1 MRKQNNKNHKRARR
15 SNRSPGNES
24 FVTYLS
30 AEISIDTTT
39 QSILINPVWYNF
51 FGFTNLAKTYHYF
64 VPLAHKIQISANPN
78 YVNTSGNF
86 ATAASFAFYPINAA
100 IGEIP
105 LAGTVSSNA
114 DVLMLAG
121 AVNLQFGA
129 RNIGKFQPWPF
140 KQTQIP
146 AIDYSS
152 SDAGSFL
159 GYFETDGSTT
169 ALVCSAL
176 ITVKFRFTR
185 RIPIFNTSSTAG
197 LKLFVRDPVEEEKE
211 EDVSVAIVA
220 SRSKGKSDF
229 IKKSKGS

>member
-1 MRKQNNKNHKRARR
+1 MRKQNNNKNHKRARR
-15 SNRSPGNES
+15 NRAPGNES

-64 VPLAHKIQISANPN
+64 VPLAHRIQISTNSSVN
-78 YVNTSGNF
+78 LSGSYV
-86 ATAASFAFYPINAA
+86 TAASFAFYPINAA
-100 IGEIP
+100 LNELP
-105 LAGTVSSNA
+105 LSGTVTSNA

-121 AVNLQFGA
+121 SVNLQPGA
-129 RNIGKFQPWPF
+129 RNIGKFQTWPF

-146 AIDYSS
+146 AIDYQA

-159 GYFETDGSTT
+159 GYFENDGSSA
-169 ALVCSAL
+169 ALVASAL

-197 LKLFVRDPVEEEKE
+197 LKLFVRDQVEEDKE
-211 EDVSVAIVA
+211 EDATVAIVA
-220 SRSKGKSDF
+220 SKSKGKFDF